1 MKRSGK
7 RARDGDGRV
16 RPSLDSLRVFLEL
29 ADGIKGATRQGTSFA
44 SLSEA
49 AESMSSSYSKS
60 NVFRALDELRKVYGR
75 QLVNRSTVTLTT
87 EGETVHTWAKALL
100 ELHARGR
107 QWPIGDREQIRI
119 GTSSWILNFL
129 VPDIARAFLA
139 DLAKRK
145 HRNPDLPDVDLVF
158 SEYDVEQILV
168 GLRKG
173 AVHAGLAAVFAAGP
187 YPDLAVQTL
196 RDRVATVMIASSH
209 HARWGK
215 DTRKHRSEVALADL
229 AGEMLCVIEADLYR
243 VLVGLPELRSS
254 QNRILVENY
263 ATVASFVR
271 TGVAVGFLPQLHRG
285 DEPNHAAY
293 QGLEVYRI
301 KGQIPPRTLAIL
313 RRSGE
318 ELPEQ
323 VEAFL
328 RVAEE
333 KLR

>member
-7 RARDGDGRV
+7 RTREGDGRL
-16 RPSLDSLRVFLEL
+16 RPSLDSLRVFHEL
-29 ADGIKGATRQGTSFA
+29 ADGIKNATRQGTSFA

-75 QLVNRSTVTLTT
+75 QLVNRSTVTLTK
-87 EGETVHTWAKALL
+87 EGETVHAWANALL
-100 ELHARGR
+100 ELHARGK
-107 QWPIGDREQIRI
+107 QWPIGDREQIQI
-119 GTSSWILNFL
+119 GASSWILNFL
-129 VPDIARAFLA
+129 VPEIVRAFFA

-145 HRNPDLPDVDLVF
+145 HRTPDLPDVDLVF
-158 SEYDVEQILV
+158 AEYDVEQILV

-173 AVHAGLAAVFAAGP
+173 AVHAGLAAVFATGP
-187 YPDLAVQTL
+187 YPDLTIKTV

-209 HARWGK
+209 HVRWGK
-215 DTRKHRSEVALADL
+215 DTRRHQNEVDLADL
-229 AGEMLCVIEADLYR
+229 VGETLCVIEADLYR
-243 VLVGLPELRSS
+243 VLIGLPEPRPG

-263 ATVASFVR
+263 ATVSSLVR
-271 TGVAVGFLPQLHRG
+271 AGVAVGFLPQLHRG
-285 DEPNHAAY
+285 DESSHAAY

-301 KGQIPPRTLAIL
+301 KGQLPPRTLAIL

-328 RVAEE
+328 RIAQDE
-333 KLR
+333 LR